1 MPLATSIRA
10 RLNARIRRPH
20 HRGVY
25 NMMTSGAR
33 GKGERGKSERCQAM
47 GYVDVS
53 RDAFREMLRI
63 MEIDDAVAG
72 LFRAEGCK

>member
-1 MPLATSIRA
+1 
-10 RLNARIRRPH
+10 
-20 HRGVY
+20 
-25 NMMTSGAR
+25 
-33 GKGERGKSERCQAM
+33 M